1 MSLPNLKELKND
13 IYYCIR
19 CGFCRSVCPVVSEKD
34 MEESSGPRGRMIL
47 IRGLITREIKPSSRV
62 TEKMYMCTGC
72 AYCRLKCPPG
82 LEVDNIVLAARRDLF
97 SLGLPIPEGHLE
109 VLSSLKSNGN
119 PFSRP
124 RGERNKWM
132 EGFEGLAGT
141 MSKPSVLYWVGCTTS
156 YTAPNIASSMARI
169 LSRAGVSFKTLGA
182 SENCC
187 GYPYLLIGDEKS
199 FRENAGRVVEQ
210 ISREG
215 VETVV
220 VNCPGCYRAFIELY
234 PKYLGALPFKA
245 LHSSQLIDSLIR
257 NGMVKPSKPV
267 NLRVTYHDPCDLGRH
282 LGVYDP
288 PRSVISS
295 IPGVTLIEMEKSRG
309 DARCCGGGGALRLAF
324 PEVSTN
330 IGTTRIRLDVAPL
343 NVDAIVT
350 ACPTCVRNL
359 KDGVT
364 IAEAMYDVRRV
375 EVLDLVELVD
385 KAMGCRDV

>member
-34 MEESSGPRGRMIL
+34 MEETAGPRGRMIL
-47 IRGLITREIKPSSRV
+47 IRGLIMREVKPSSRV
-62 TEKMYMCTGC
+62 IEKMYMCTGC

-97 SLGLPIPEGHLE
+97 SLGVSIPEGHLE
-109 VLSSLKSNGN
+109 VLSSLKSNEN
-119 PFSRP
+119 PFGMSRS
-124 RGERNKWM
+124 ERNKWM
-132 EGFEGLAGT
+132 EGFEGLADT

-156 YTAPNIASSMARI
+156 YIAPSIASSMARI
-169 LSRAGVSFKTLGA
+169 LSKAGVSFKTLGV

-187 GYPYLLIGDEKS
+187 GYPYLLVGDEKS
-199 FRENAGRVVEQ
+199 FRENAERVVEQ
-210 ISREG
+210 ISKEG

-220 VNCPGCYRAFIELY
+220 ANCPGCYRTFVELY

-245 LHSSQLIDSLIR
+245 VHSSQLIDSLIR
-257 NGMVKPSKPV
+257 NGVVKLSKPV

-282 LGVYDP
+282 VGVYDP

-295 IPGVTLIEMEKSRG
+295 IPGVTLIEMEKSRA

-330 IGTTRIRLDVAPL
+330 IGTTRIRIDVAPL
-343 NVDAIVT
+343 DVEAIVT

-364 IAEAMYDVRRV
+364 IAEAMYDVKRV
-375 EVLDLVELVD
+375 DVFDLVELVD
-385 KAMGCRDV
+385 KALR